1 MTHYRLYV
9 LDEHGQFKGGVDLAC
24 MDDAAAKEHA
34 RQLADA
40 HEVELWR
47 LVARF
52 KADNPRGSPGAGKR
66 SRAVEPHS
74 SHFNKPLK
82 RPYSP
87 FGSGWASWRCPELQR
102 DDSDASTWAL
112 L

>member
-9 LDEHGQFKGGVDLAC
+9 LDERGQFMGGVDLAC

-34 RQLADA
+34 RQLADG

-52 KADNPRGSPGAGKR
+52 KVDNPRGAPGARKR
-66 SRAVEPHS
+66 SRVEPHS

-82 RPYSP
+82 RSYSP
-87 FGSGWASWRCPELQR
+87 FGCGCMSWRCSDLERYEP
-102 DDSDASTWAL
+102 DASMWAL